1 MKFFKC
7 VTLFLVDLFGYRVNI
22 DSKQFFQEGF
32 TERKLILILDIYDI
46 LKNVRKNIRIN
57 NNISKK
63 IKPGANGVIFASDE
77 AQK

>member
-46 LKNVRKNIRIN
+46 IKNVRKNIRIN

-77 AQK
+77 A

>member
-32 TERKLILILDIYDI
+32 TERKLIFILDIYDI

-77 AQK
+77 A

>member
-77 AQK
+77 A

>member
-1 MKFFKC
+1 MKFLKC

-77 AQK
+77 A